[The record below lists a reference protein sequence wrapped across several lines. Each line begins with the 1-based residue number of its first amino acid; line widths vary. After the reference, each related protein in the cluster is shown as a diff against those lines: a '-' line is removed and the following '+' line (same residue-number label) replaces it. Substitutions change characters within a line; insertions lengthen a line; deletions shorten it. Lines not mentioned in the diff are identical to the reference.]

1 MTIENL
7 SKYLVTVGLQ
17 IKWFHWQTYTKTE
30 HETLG
35 EFYAAWDALVDK
47 FVESYA
53 GKYQRPVGGGIVSFD
68 EYQEGEALVR
78 IKNVAE
84 FLASPEVRGDIRES
98 DLNNILDEL
107 QGLANHT
114 AYLLTMKH

>member
-7 SKYLVTVGLQ
+7 AKFLVTVGIQ
-17 IKWFHWQTYTKTE
+17 AKWFHWQTFTKTE

-35 EFYAAWDALVDK
+35 GFYDSWDGLVDK
-47 FVESYA
+47 FIESYS
-53 GKYQRPVGGGIVSFD
+53 GRYQRPVGGALISVD
-68 EYQEGEALVR
+68 EYKEGASAALMN
-78 IKNVAE
+78 KVAAQ
-84 FLASPEVRGDIRES
+84 LSSPELRGAIKDT

-107 QGLANHT
+107 QGLANQT